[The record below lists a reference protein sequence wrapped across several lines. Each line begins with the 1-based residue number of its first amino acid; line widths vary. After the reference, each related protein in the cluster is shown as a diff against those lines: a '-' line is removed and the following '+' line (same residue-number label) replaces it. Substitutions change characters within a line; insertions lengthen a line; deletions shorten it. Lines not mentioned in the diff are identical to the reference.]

1 MMIMNNVFT
10 RVSIRRYQDRPV
22 EKEKTE
28 AILRAAMQA
37 PSAANQQPWEF
48 YVVTSREKL
57 EALSEVHPYAGMT
70 KNAPAAIVSVYRK
83 DCRIPAYAQID
94 LSIAMENL
102 WLETDAQGLGGVWL
116 GIAPMEDRM
125 KAVEEILDLP
135 DTVRAFA
142 VFPYGYPAEER
153 KQQDRFDESRIH
165 YVE

>member
-1 MMIMNNVFT
+1 MSSIYN
-10 RVSIRRYQDRPV
+10 RVSIRKYQNRPV
-22 EKEKTE
+22 ETEKTE

-48 YVVTSREKL
+48 YVVTNKKKL
-57 EALSEVHPYAGMT
+57 EMLSKVSPYAGMT

-83 DCRIPAYAQID
+83 DCAIPAYAQID
-94 LSIAMENL
+94 LSIAMENM

-116 GIAPMEDRM
+116 GIAPQEERM
-125 KAVEEILDLP
+125 KAVEEVLDLP

-142 VFPYGYPAEER
+142 IFPYGYPAEER
-153 KQQDRFDESRIH
+153 KQQDRFDQRRIH

>member
-1 MMIMNNVFT
+1 MNNIYT
-10 RVSIRRYQDRPV
+10 RVSIRKYQDRPV

-28 AILRAAMQA
+28 AMLRAAMQA

-48 YVVTSREKL
+48 YVVTNKEKL
-57 EALSEVHPYAGMT
+57 KALSGVSPYAGMT

-83 DCRIPAYAQID
+83 DCAIPAYAQID

-116 GIAPMEDRM
+116 GIAPQEERM

-142 VFPYGYPAEER
+142 IFAYGYPAEER
-153 KQQDRFDESRIH
+153 KQQDRFDPERIH

>member
-1 MMIMNNVFT
+1 MNHLYT
-10 RVSIRRYQDRPV
+10 RVSIRKYQDRPV

-28 AILRAAMQA
+28 AMLRAAMQA

-48 YVVTSREKL
+48 YVVTNKEKL
-57 EALSEVHPYAGMT
+57 KALSGVSPYAGMT

-83 DCRIPAYAQID
+83 DCAIPAYAQID

-116 GIAPMEDRM
+116 GIAPQEERM

-142 VFPYGYPAEER
+142 IFPYGYPAEER
-153 KQQDRFDESRIH
+153 KQQDLFDPERIH

>member
-1 MMIMNNVFT
+1 MNHLYT
-10 RVSIRRYQDRPV
+10 RVSIRKYQDRPV

-28 AILRAAMQA
+28 AMLRAAMQA

-48 YVVTSREKL
+48 YVVTNKEKL
-57 EALSEVHPYAGMT
+57 KALSGVSPYAGMT

-83 DCRIPAYAQID
+83 DCAIPAYAQID

-102 WLETDAQGLGGVWL
+102 WLETDAQGLGGVWR
-116 GIAPMEDRM
+116 GIAPQEERM

-142 VFPYGYPAEER
+142 IFPYGYPAEER
-153 KQQDRFDESRIH
+153 KQQDRFDPERIH

>member
-1 MMIMNNVFT
+1 MNHLYT
-10 RVSIRRYQDRPV
+10 RVSIRKYQDRPV

-28 AILRAAMQA
+28 AMLRAAMQA

-48 YVVTSREKL
+48 YVVTNKEKL
-57 EALSEVHPYAGMT
+57 KALSGVSPYAGMT
-70 KNAPAAIVSVYRK
+70 KNAPVAIVSVYRK
-83 DCRIPAYAQID
+83 DCAIPAYAQID

-116 GIAPMEDRM
+116 GIAPQEERM

-142 VFPYGYPAEER
+142 IFPYGYPAEER
-153 KQQDRFDESRIH
+153 KQQDRFDPERIH